1 MSAIP
6 GTSGR
11 YIGKPIRRLHDRR
24 LVTGTGQFVGDVRI
38 PGTLSAVFVRSP
50 YAHAR
55 ITSIDA
61 SPAMEL
67 EGVVTILTG
76 TDLPLLMHP
85 LVTDHEYPPHRHLE
99 RYPLTTDK
107 ARFAGD
113 AVAVAEAEQPARLDV
128 GEDRLVRAHPDHPRA
143 GRVRHHRA
151 VLGAGHGDLT
161 EAGPALL
168 EGDDDEAPRVRVLL
182 RGVDRTLDQ
191 PFPPLLVIG
200 VGVRRRR
207 GLGDEEESDD
217 DERRTDGRVTHHGVT
232 RPASPG

>member
-99 RYPLTTDK
+99 RYPLATDI

-113 AVAVAEAEQPARLDV
+113 ARHVRTGCARL
-128 GEDRLVRAHPDHPRA
+128 GTWRRCLSSTWPSRCQLRCDRRK
-143 GRVRHHRA
+143 
-151 VLGAGHGDLT
+151 
-161 EAGPALL
+161 
-168 EGDDDEAPRVRVLL
+168 
-182 RGVDRTLDQ
+182 
-191 PFPPLLVIG
+191 
-200 VGVRRRR
+200 
-207 GLGDEEESDD
+207 
-217 DERRTDGRVTHHGVT
+217 
-232 RPASPG
+232 